1 MVLDPQWVIDAVTC
15 FIRDFKLE
23 DHTKGHRTHA
33 LDQKAIREEPE
44 AWEMLTKGKATLQ
57 HKLLNILWSGEDF
70 KEHKPVLLDL
80 ITRFG
85 LAIPLRSG
93 NFLIPALLPT
103 QEVAGLADTPAA
115 SSAQMRIFFFLDG
128 HASGGSSLMCSPH
141 DLSEGFLPVG
151 VFHRLCA
158 GALSCSYEEANRF
171 EPSLTFRQARIAM
184 HESLVTLS
192 FKQSESSIHVAITS
206 KNVRDGSAAN
216 VFDRLRVLLVHETSI
231 YANLRYRM
239 LAHVEGTETM
249 VDLDELPKANATQ
262 RIVVLR
268 GEQVGIEALKDE
280 LAFWHTTQCVF
291 NFIDARRLRA
301 DSSEKELPKMVSLQ
315 ELRKTKSDWIVQKTI
330 SLEQVLRGTY
340 VSEICTLSYRW
351 CKSDDPDP
359 DGEQLA
365 VVREYVRKHPSI
377 TFVFIDFLCLAQG
390 ERTSKDKI
398 DFFTMLPNMYLLYL
412 GTSVLVC
419 IISRQYM
426 ERFWTQ
432 LVRRLHSRAAPQ
444 TRPPRSPSAS
454 TSAAPR
460 RGRRHGTPSARARR
474 RVSSQRARSICET
487 RSCACTSRTPCS
499 RTTWRTGGLIATS
512 SVRARVLARSG
523 CKSSTRRTRCCSF
536 RSSSISSSSSVA
548 FTSSRLPPGAPKAA
562 LARGQH
568 GER

>member
-1 MVLDPQWVIDAVTC
+1 M
-15 FIRDFKLE
+15 
-23 DHTKGHRTHA
+23 
-33 LDQKAIREEPE
+33 
-44 AWEMLTKGKATLQ
+44 
-57 HKLLNILWSGEDF
+57 
-70 KEHKPVLLDL
+70 
-80 ITRFG
+80 TRFS

-93 NFLIPALLPT
+93 DFLIPALLPA
-103 QEVAGLADTPAA
+103 QGAAQLASTAEPG
-115 SSAQMRIFFFLDG
+115 SAHMRIFFFLDG
-128 HASGGSSLMCSPH
+128 HNPGGTSLEAPPLKYYAR
-141 DLSEGFLPVG
+141 DLREGFLPVG

-158 GALSCSYEEANRF
+158 AALSCSYEEASTF
-171 EPSLTFRQARIAM
+171 EPSLSYRQARIAM
-184 HESLVTLS
+184 HNSIVTLD
-192 FKQSESSIHVAITS
+192 FKERESSIHVTIS
-206 KNVRDGSAAN
+206 GSGKDVRDGSAAAA
-216 VFDRLRVLLVHETSI
+216 FDRLRVLLVQETSLF
-231 YANLRYRM
+231 ANLRYRM
-239 LAHVEGTETM
+239 LAHVESDEM
-249 VDLDELPKANATQ
+249 LVDLDELPKASGAHTT
-262 RIVVLR
+262 IMLR

-444 TRPPRSPSAS
+444 TRPARSPSAS

-460 RGRRHGTPSARARR
+460 RGRRR
-474 RVSSQRARSICET
+474 
-487 RSCACTSRTPCS
+487 
-499 RTTWRTGGLIATS
+499 GG
-512 SVRARVLARSG
+512 
-523 CKSSTRRTRCCSF
+523 
-536 RSSSISSSSSVA
+536 
-548 FTSSRLPPGAPKAA
+548 
-562 LARGQH
+562 
-568 GER
+568 

>member
-1 MVLDPQWVIDAVTC
+1 MGSAHHGRRDAAAEGSSHPSAKHPPPPPPTTSTISPC
-15 FIRDFKLE
+15 C
-23 DHTKGHRTHA
+23 GC
-33 LDQKAIREEPE
+33 
-44 AWEMLTKGKATLQ
+44 LQ
-57 HKLLNILWSGEDF
+57 LLRILWSSQDF
-70 KEHKPVLLDL
+70 KDHYDALLDL
-80 ITRFG
+80 MTRFS

-93 NFLIPALLPT
+93 DFLIPALLPA
-103 QEVAGLADTPAA
+103 QGAAQLASTAEPG
-115 SSAQMRIFFFLDG
+115 SAHMRIFFFLDG
-128 HASGGSSLMCSPH
+128 HNPGGTSLEAPPLKYYAR
-141 DLSEGFLPVG
+141 DLREGFLPVG

-158 GALSCSYEEANRF
+158 AALSCSYEEASTF
-171 EPSLTFRQARIAM
+171 EPSLSYRRAHIAM
-184 HESLVTLS
+184 HNSIVTLD
-192 FKQSESSIHVAITS
+192 FKERESSIHVTIS
-206 KNVRDGSAAN
+206 GSGKDVRDGSAAAA
-216 VFDRLRVLLVHETSI
+216 FDRLRVLLVQETSLF
-231 YANLRYRM
+231 ANLRYRM
-239 LAHVEGTETM
+239 LAHVEGDEM
-249 VDLDELPKANATQ
+249 LVDLDELPKASGAHTT
-262 RIVVLR
+262 IMLR

-444 TRPPRSPSAS
+444 TRPARSPSAS

-460 RGRRHGTPSARARR
+460 RGRRRGTPSARARR
-474 RVSSQRARSICET
+474 RVSSQRSRSICET
-487 RSCACTSRTPCS
+487 RSCACTSKTPCS

-562 LARGQH
+562 LARGQR